1 MKKILV
7 FTSGGDAPGM
17 NACIRAVVRSA
28 CHYNMEVIG
37 AIRGLEGIIDGN
49 FVALTTDKVANII
62 QRGGTILQ
70 SSRSQRFRTKE
81 GRKIAYEQLI
91 NEGVEGIVCI
101 GGDGS
106 YTACSV
112 FFNEYGIPAIGCP
125 GTIDNDIY
133 GTDYTIGFDTA
144 VNTVIDAVDKIRD
157 TAESHS
163 TVFFVEVMGRHSGQ
177 IALYSGIAAGAEAIM
192 IPEKEGELEALIS
205 RFSAEDKRDKQFSII
220 LVAEGD
226 EMGSALK
233 IATIFK
239 ENLPHVDPKT
249 VVLGHIQR
257 GGAPTVNDRIL
268 ASKLGF
274 EAVTALRNGTYNM
287 AVGIV
292 NNQTCFTPFELAI
305 SKQKQILPNLHTL
318 SAILCS

>member
-17 NACIRAVVRSA
+17 NACIRSVVRTA
-28 CHYNMEVIG
+28 CFNNIEVVG
-37 AIRGLEGIIDGN
+37 ALRGLEGIIAGD
-49 FVALTTDKVANII
+49 FVSLTTDKVANII

-70 SSRSQRFRTKE
+70 SSRSQKFRTKE
-81 GRKIAYEQLI
+81 GREQAYNQLKKDNI
-91 NEGVEGIVCI
+91 EGMVCI

-112 FFNEYGIPAIGCP
+112 FYEEFGIPAIGCP

-133 GTDYTIGFDTA
+133 GTDFTIGFDTA
-144 VNTVIDAVDKIRD
+144 VNTVINAVDKIRD

-192 IPEKEGELEALIS
+192 IPEKEGELEHLIS
-205 RFSAEDKRDKQFSII
+205 QFASQNKRDKQFSII

-226 EMGSALK
+226 EMGSAIK
-233 IATIFK
+233 VASIFK
-239 ENLPHVDPKT
+239 ERLPHLDPKS

-257 GGAPTVNDRIL
+257 GGAPTVNDRLL
-268 ASKLGF
+268 ASRLGF
-274 EAVTALRNGTYNM
+274 EAVNALMSGEKNK
-287 AVGIV
+287 AVGLI
-292 NNQTCFTPFELAI
+292 NNQTVFTPFADAI
-305 SKQKQILPNLHTL
+305 SKQKKIHPDMHTL
-318 SAILCS
+318 SSILCS